1 MLGKEKVET
10 IINWGISI
18 LLNLIIFT
26 LLSFYLSIKIE
37 LVSPATPLQVYFKD
51 VPQTREIEFASGRQS
66 VFHELRKG
74 ESLTKKGR
82 DKATA
87 SSVEVS
93 RSTGDLQVPT
103 GKPKEEEPSL
113 LQEIEQRVRGR
124 EREIEKEGV
133 RSADIGNITAVVS
146 PGGVGFSGGGRA
158 TVYIPPFP
166 RISSDEPLSPLRVR
180 VWIEPSGA
188 VSRVQIIQK
197 SGSPQVDQK
206 MVEFVRGIRF
216 EAIREN
222 VVQTG
227 VITFRFKGG

>member
-1 MLGKEKVET
+1 MLEEKLE
-10 IINWGISI
+10 NSLYWGVS
-18 LLNLIIFT
+18 LVLNLIIFT
-26 LLSFYLSIKIE
+26 LLSLYLSVRIE
-37 LVSPATPLQVYFKD
+37 VKNPTKPMEVYLQETPKLKEVKLISGKSTPVVKRQTGEGIVRKDRHLVSSSPME
-51 VPQTREIEFASGRQS
+51 VPRG
-66 VFHELRKG
+66 
-74 ESLTKKGR
+74 
-82 DKATA
+82 
-87 SSVEVS
+87 
-93 RSTGDLQVPT
+93 TGDLQVPA
-103 GKPKEEEPSL
+103 GRPKEEPSL

-133 RSADIGNITAVVS
+133 RSADIGDITAVVS
-146 PGGVGFSGGGRA
+146 PGGVGLSGGGRA

-166 RISSDEPLSPLRVR
+166 KISSDEPLSPLRVR
-180 VWIEPSGA
+180 IWIDPSGV

-197 SGSPQVDQK
+197 SGSSQVDQK

>member
-1 MLGKEKVET
+1 MLEEKLE
-10 IINWGISI
+10 NSLYWGVS
-18 LLNLIIFT
+18 LVLNLIIFT
-26 LLSFYLSIKIE
+26 LLSLYLSVRIEVKNPTKPMEVYLQEMPEIKE
-37 LVSPATPLQVYFKD
+37 VKL
-51 VPQTREIEFASGRQS
+51 ASGRGTPN
-66 VFHELRKG
+66 LRQQTG
-74 ESLTKKGR
+74 EGIVRKDRHLV
-82 DKATA
+82 
-87 SSVEVS
+87 SSSPMEVS
-93 RSTGDLQVPT
+93 RSTGDLQVPA
-103 GKPKEEEPSL
+103 GRPKEEPSL

-133 RSADIGNITAVVS
+133 RSADIGDITAIVS
-146 PGGVGFSGGGRA
+146 PGGVGLSGGGRA

-166 RISSDEPLSPLRVR
+166 KISSDEPLSPLRVR
-180 VWIEPSGA
+180 IWIDPSGV

>member
-1 MLGKEKVET
+1 MLEEKLE
-10 IINWGISI
+10 NSLYWGVS
-18 LLNLIIFT
+18 LVLNLIIFT
-26 LLSFYLSIKIE
+26 LLSLYLSVRIEVKNPTKPMEVYLQEMPEIKE
-37 LVSPATPLQVYFKD
+37 VKL
-51 VPQTREIEFASGRQS
+51 ASGRGTPN
-66 VFHELRKG
+66 LRQQTG
-74 ESLTKKGR
+74 EGIVRKDRHLV
-82 DKATA
+82 
-87 SSVEVS
+87 SSSPMEVS
-93 RSTGDLQVPT
+93 RSTGDLQVPV
-103 GKPKEEEPSL
+103 GRPKEEPSL

-133 RSADIGNITAVVS
+133 RSADIGDITAVVS
-146 PGGVGFSGGGRA
+146 PGGVGLSGGGRA
-158 TVYIPPFP
+158 AVYIPPFP
-166 RISSDEPLSPLRVR
+166 KISSDEPLSPLRVR
-180 VWIEPSGA
+180 IWIDPSGV

>member
-1 MLGKEKVET
+1 MLEEKLE
-10 IINWGISI
+10 NSLYWGVS
-18 LLNLIIFT
+18 LVLNLIIFT
-26 LLSFYLSIKIE
+26 LLSLYLSVRIEVKNPTKPMEVYLQEMPEIKEVKLASGKSTPNLRQQTGEGIVRKDRH
-37 LVSPATPLQVYFKD
+37 LVS
-51 VPQTREIEFASGRQS
+51 
-66 VFHELRKG
+66 
-74 ESLTKKGR
+74 
-82 DKATA
+82 
-87 SSVEVS
+87 SSPMEVS
-93 RSTGDLQVPT
+93 RSTGDLQVPA
-103 GKPKEEEPSL
+103 GRPKEEPSL

-133 RSADIGNITAVVS
+133 RSADIGDITAVVS
-146 PGGVGFSGGGRA
+146 PGGVGLSGGGRA

-166 RISSDEPLSPLRVR
+166 KISSDEPLSPLRVR
-180 VWIEPSGA
+180 IWIDPSGV

-206 MVEFVRGIRF
+206 MVDFVRGIRF

>member
-1 MLGKEKVET
+1 MLEEKLE
-10 IINWGISI
+10 NSLYWGVS
-18 LLNLIIFT
+18 LVLNLIIFT
-26 LLSFYLSIKIE
+26 LLSLYLSVRIEVKNPTKPMEVYLQEMPEIKE
-37 LVSPATPLQVYFKD
+37 VKL
-51 VPQTREIEFASGRQS
+51 ASGRGTPN
-66 VFHELRKG
+66 LRQQTG
-74 ESLTKKGR
+74 EGIVRKDRHLV
-82 DKATA
+82 
-87 SSVEVS
+87 SSSPMEVS
-93 RSTGDLQVPT
+93 RSTGDLQVPA
-103 GKPKEEEPSL
+103 GRPKEEPSL

-133 RSADIGNITAVVS
+133 RSADIGDITAVVS
-146 PGGVGFSGGGRA
+146 PGGVGLSGGGRA
-158 TVYIPPFP
+158 AVYIPPFP
-166 RISSDEPLSPLRVR
+166 KISSDEPLSPLRVR
-180 VWIEPSGA
+180 IWIDPSGV

>member
-1 MLGKEKVET
+1 MLEEKLE
-10 IINWGISI
+10 NSLYWGVS
-18 LLNLIIFT
+18 LVLNLIIFT
-26 LLSFYLSIKIE
+26 LLSLYLSVRIEVKNPTKPMEVYLQEMPEIKE
-37 LVSPATPLQVYFKD
+37 VKL
-51 VPQTREIEFASGRQS
+51 ASGRGTPN
-66 VFHELRKG
+66 LRQQTG
-74 ESLTKKGR
+74 EGIVRKDRHLV
-82 DKATA
+82 
-87 SSVEVS
+87 SSSPMEVS
-93 RSTGDLQVPT
+93 RSTGDLQVPA
-103 GKPKEEEPSL
+103 GRPKEEPSL

-133 RSADIGNITAVVS
+133 RSADIGDITAVVS
-146 PGGVGFSGGGRA
+146 PGGVGLSGGGRA

-166 RISSDEPLSPLRVR
+166 KISSDEPLSPLRVR
-180 VWIEPSGA
+180 IWIDPSGV

>member
-1 MLGKEKVET
+1 MLEEKLE
-10 IINWGISI
+10 NSLYWGVSLI
-18 LLNLIIFT
+18 LNLIIFT
-26 LLSFYLSIKIE
+26 LLSLYLSVKIE
-37 LVSPATPLQVYFKD
+37 LKNPPEPMEVYLQEIPELKEIKLTSGKSTPIVKQQAGEGIIKKDRHLVS
-51 VPQTREIEFASGRQS
+51 
-66 VFHELRKG
+66 
-74 ESLTKKGR
+74 
-82 DKATA
+82 
-87 SSVEVS
+87 SSPMEVS
-93 RSTGDLQVPT
+93 RSTGDLQVPA

-124 EREIEKEGV
+124 EREVEKEGV

-146 PGGVGFSGGGRA
+146 PGGIGLSGGGRA

-180 VWIEPSGA
+180 VWIEPSGV

-197 SGSPQVDQK
+197 SGSPQIDQR

-222 VVQTG
+222 VIQTG

>member
-1 MLGKEKVET
+1 MEEKLE
-10 IINWGISI
+10 NSLYWGVS
-18 LLNLIIFT
+18 LFLNLIIFT
-26 LLSFYLSIKIE
+26 LLSLYLSVRVEFKPPQKLMEVYFQEIPEIKEVKLTSGKSTPVVKRQTGEGIVKKDRH
-37 LVSPATPLQVYFKD
+37 LVS
-51 VPQTREIEFASGRQS
+51 
-66 VFHELRKG
+66 
-74 ESLTKKGR
+74 
-82 DKATA
+82 
-87 SSVEVS
+87 SSPMEVS
-93 RSTGDLQVPT
+93 RSTGDLKVPT
-103 GKPKEEEPSL
+103 GKPKEEEPSV

-124 EREIEKEGV
+124 EREVEKEGV

-180 VWIEPSGA
+180 VWIEPSGV
-188 VSRVQIIQK
+188 VSRVQVIQK
-197 SGSPQVDQK
+197 SGSAHVDQK

-227 VITFRFKGG
+227 VIAFRFKGG

>member
-1 MLGKEKVET
+1 MLEEKLE
-10 IINWGISI
+10 NSLYWGVS
-18 LLNLIIFT
+18 LVLNLIIFT
-26 LLSFYLSIKIE
+26 LLSLYLSVRIEVKNPTKPMEVYLQEMPEIKE
-37 LVSPATPLQVYFKD
+37 VKL
-51 VPQTREIEFASGRQS
+51 ASGRGTPN
-66 VFHELRKG
+66 LRQQTG
-74 ESLTKKGR
+74 EGIVRKDRHLV
-82 DKATA
+82 
-87 SSVEVS
+87 SSSPMEVS
-93 RSTGDLQVPT
+93 RSTGDLQVPA
-103 GKPKEEEPSL
+103 GRPKEEPSL

-133 RSADIGNITAVVS
+133 RSADIGDITAVVS
-146 PGGVGFSGGGRA
+146 PGGVGLSGGGRA
-158 TVYIPPFP
+158 AVYIPPFP
-166 RISSDEPLSPLRVR
+166 KISSDEPLSRLRVR
-180 VWIEPSGA
+180 IWIDPSGV